1 MDRRGRFGLRQGDG
15 LKVRLRVLGVA
26 NDVKP
31 VGDQTR
37 LEQLAVAGRQR
48 GPKLLLVAVGGLVQ
62 IDVHEKLDPELGER
76 WRDAIAEGIEA
87 CLAAGLRVTGFSSS
101 FSYVFS

>member
-1 MDRRGRFGLRQGDG
+1 
-15 LKVRLRVLGVA
+15 VRDA
-26 NDVKP
+26 
-31 VGDQTR
+31 
-37 LEQLAVAGRQR
+37 
-48 GPKLLLVAVGGLVQ
+48 
-62 IDVHEKLDPELGER
+62 DPELGER